1 MASRITPLVASTD
14 ICDLDDAANPLCVAG
29 AEIDPR
35 FADKPLEVAG
45 RVADIA
51 LAALRVK
58 LAGDDGGETLRG
70 VGHAGP
76 GVLQNRPDDE
86 PTARHCRPRETSRN
100 LGKLQDA
107 VAPEGGGPAVAM
119 ATLRS
124 ELPAAEA
131 LLANISAAPVAASLA
146 EVYRATRTSDGAELA
161 IKIQRPGLERKVAL
175 DFHVLRRILALA
187 QERFGLAGDIP
198 TIQSVLDEVGGGIFA
213 ELDFETEARHIR
225 RFDALYAE
233 RLAELGVVVRKV
245 DPTLTSPRVLATEWI
260 DGTPPRSLP
269 DPERQALARTAVRCL
284 AMQLMSDGFIHCDPH
299 EGNLLG
305 LPDGRVALLDFGLM
319 AQMRRDHQ
327 EAMASGVL
335 NIMAENYGALEE
347 IFKGMGVLNTQVDDL
362 RRDGVDEPFSDAI
375 RRCMTG
381 GAAGARAT
389 SSRTTTAATG
399 GAFGQLYEELGEL
412 AFSYY
417 FTIPSYYIL
426 VMRAFVTL
434 EEIALANDGD
444 EFNMY
449 EATAP
454 ATRGARCSRR
464 APPAA
469 ARSSAPPS
477 SPAAGAAPS
486 ARASSCHGRGG
497 GGLAVAAVACGVSLN
512 STLHA
517 FTRAQRRGPI
527 VAHVPSTAGSCG
539 GSLSHS
545 SVS

>member
-1 MASRITPLVASTD
+1 MLLSLLSLLPTALSWHASALLRPAVASRITPLVASTD
-14 ICDLDDAANPLCVAG
+14 ICDLDDAETLCTYDG
-29 AEIDPR
+29 AEIDAR
-35 FADKPLEVAG
+35 FADQPLEVAG

-70 VGHAGP
+70 ELATLGP
-76 GVLQNRPDDE
+76 VFCKIGQTMATRPDIVGL
-86 PTARHCRPRETSRN
+86 ETSRN

-107 VAPEGGGPAVAM
+107 VAPESGGPAVAM

-124 ELPAAEA
+124 ELPAAES
-131 LLANISAAPVAASLA
+131 LLANISAAPVAAASLA
-146 EVYRATRTSDGAELA
+146 EVYRATRASDGAELA

-187 QERFGLAGDIP
+187 QEQFGLAGDIP

-225 RFDALYAE
+225 RFDALYAK
-233 RLAELGVVVRKV
+233 RLAELGVVVPKV

-269 DPERQALARTAVRCL
+269 DAERQALARTAVRCL

-347 IFKGMGVLNTQVDDL
+347 VFKGMGVLNTQVDDL

-381 GAAGARAT
+381 GAADERARNLIQDDD
-389 SSRTTTAATG
+389 G
-399 GAFGQLYEELGEL
+399 GDRRRAFGQLYEELGEL

-434 EEIALANDGD
+434 EGIALANDGD

-454 ATRGARCSRR
+454 YARRTLLTPRTAGGRALLRAAFLSSGGRR
-464 APPAA
+464 ALRQGLKLPRPWRWRPWRWLRKAA
-469 ARSSAPPS
+469 
-477 SPAAGAAPS
+477 
-486 ARASSCHGRGG
+486 
-497 GGLAVAAVACGVSLN
+497 
-512 STLHA
+512 
-517 FTRAQRRGPI
+517 
-527 VAHVPSTAGSCG
+527 
-539 GSLSHS
+539 
-545 SVS
+545 